1 MANKTR
7 TDQGQYVVKAN
18 DLIRK
23 TRYDL
28 STQQQKIVLY
38 AISKIRPDDNPETEY
53 DIKIRD
59 LCKACGIPIDKER
72 RYYNTIKADL
82 QSLTKRLWVQ
92 MPDGKTEATVS
103 WIGDAM
109 IRRGSGTVTI
119 HFHKLMAPYLFELRS
134 HYTQYQLA
142 NVLVLKGKHAI
153 RLYELLRSY
162 YTQSDIEQWR
172 EKDVSFS
179 VAELREILSEHSYPR
194 WADFERYVL
203 RRTVDEINTLC
214 SEFNLSYK
222 SYKDK
227 GRTITGVTFTMYH
240 PRPGEEYHI
249 TKRQNERLTK
259 GL

>member
-7 TDQGQYVVKAN
+7 TEQEQFVVKAN
-18 DLIRK
+18 DLIRR
-23 TRYDL
+23 TRYNL

-38 AISKIRPDDNPETEY
+38 AISKIRPEDSPGTQY
-53 DIKIRD
+53 KLSIRD
-59 LCKACGIPIDKER
+59 LCRACGIPIDKEGK
-72 RYYNTIKADL
+72 YYNAIKEDL

-109 IRRGSGTVTI
+109 ITRGSGTVYI
-119 HFHKLMAPYLFELRS
+119 RFHELMAPFLFELRS

-142 NVLVLKGKHAI
+142 NVLVLRSKHAI

-162 YTQSDIEQWR
+162 YTQSDIDEWR
-172 EKDVSFS
+172 EKDVRFS
-179 VAELREILSEHSYPR
+179 VAELRNLLAEDSYPR

-203 RRTVDEINTLC
+203 RRTTDEINALC
-214 SEFNLSYK
+214 SEFNVTYK
-222 SYKDK
+222 ADKGK
-227 GRTITGVTFTMYH
+227 GRTITDVTFTMYH
-240 PRPGEEYHI
+240 PHAREGYEI
-249 TKRQNERLTK
+249 MRRQTERLTK